1 MSAEARPRW
10 LLAALGLVSAGA
22 WAWLAFAFPA
32 TSARRDVLTFLAIVA
47 GLFLLSA
54 AALPAARGRSALRTI
69 LLFAALFRGLLLFAG
84 LPPGPAEE
92 TWSALRDDLSGR
104 RIGYSTFLL
113 YDDDVWRYLW
123 DGHVT
128 AAGLDPYARSPWE
141 IRDRYDEGRATP
153 AEEVL
158 LDGPIAFDV
167 LDQVRFG
174 SYGTIYPPLAQIL
187 FRMSNALAP
196 GSVFAWK
203 LVAALFDLGTCVLL
217 ARLLVRL
224 GRGPEACV
232 LYAWSPLA
240 IKEIA
245 GSGHVDAVMVF
256 LLVLAAERALAGRDR
271 ASLAAYGASILAKLA
286 TIPAAGLFLR
296 RAHPRAW
303 WVLPAVG
310 GGLALPFWRG
320 LPDLAANLSV
330 FGREWAFNTGPWL
343 AAVRT
348 FEALGMGDPE
358 AAAHLV
364 TKAAALVLA
373 VLVTL
378 RVDPADD
385 RRWILGLLV
394 VLAGLT
400 LLNAAVMPW
409 YLLWALPFAVAAG
422 VRSWEVLAAL
432 SFLSYLVYCEHAERA
447 WWLWVEYGGL
457 AVAAAVE
464 LTVRPGLRRDLAAL
478 VLPLRSTASAPT
490 AARPQS
496 RP

>member
-1 MSAEARPRW
+1 MSAEARPRGW
-10 LLAALGLVSAGA
+10 LLAALGLVSAGG

-32 TSARRDVLTFLAIVA
+32 TSSRRDVLTFLAVIA

-54 AALPAARGRSALRTI
+54 AALPAARGRNALRRI

-84 LPPGPAEE
+84 LPPGPSEE
-92 TWSALRDDLSGR
+92 TWSALRDDTSGR

-128 AAGLDPYARSPWE
+128 GAGLDPYARSPWE

-153 AEEVL
+153 AEEAL
-158 LDGPIAFDV
+158 LDGPLAFDV

-174 SYGTIYPPLAQIL
+174 SYGTIYPPLAQIV
-187 FRMSNALAP
+187 FRISHALAP
-196 GSVFAWK
+196 GSVFVWK
-203 LVAALFDLGTCVLL
+203 LLAALFDLGTCVLL

-224 GRGPEACV
+224 GRAPEACV

-271 ASLAAYGASILAKLA
+271 ASLAAYGASVLAKIA
-286 TIPAAGLFLR
+286 TVPAAGLFLR
-296 RAHPRAW
+296 RARPRAW
-303 WVLPAVG
+303 WVLPAVAV
-310 GGLALPFWRG
+310 GLALPFWRG
-320 LPDLAANLSV
+320 LPELAGNLAV

-343 AAVRT
+343 AAVRI
-348 FEALGMGDPE
+348 FEVLGVEEAE
-358 AAAHLV
+358 AAAHLL
-364 TKAAALVLA
+364 TKAAALALA
-373 VLVTL
+373 VVVTV
-378 RVDPADD
+378 RVRPAED
-385 RRWILGLLV
+385 RSFILGLFL
-394 VLAGLT
+394 VLAALV

-432 SFLSYLVYCEHAERA
+432 SFLSYLVYCEHAERS
-447 WWLWVEYGGL
+447 WWLWIEYGGF

-464 LTVRPGLRRDLAAL
+464 LALRRGLRRE
-478 VLPLRSTASAPT
+478 V
-490 AARPQS
+490 
-496 RP
+496 